1 MDINFE
7 SYKVFYHAA
16 RTLSFSAAAKKLFIT
31 QSAVSQSIKNLETKL
46 GVQLFL
52 RKGRELKLTREG
64 EWFYGYVQQ
73 AVNLF
78 RLAEAELSELK
89 TLEAGEVRIGA
100 SDTIC
105 RYFLLPHL
113 QKFNLLYPKVK
124 IQFIN
129 RTSSQ
134 IREILN
140 RGLIDFGVVTLR
152 PGETG
157 DNIQELTIVEDVF
170 VASSHRFPSLQN
182 RTIELQ
188 ELANLPILLL
198 EKVSTSRQ
206 NLDGFLA
213 EHGVKLAPEIE
224 LESMELLV
232 EFAKIGFGVAHVL
245 KESAK
250 ESLDARELFIVQTK
264 TKLPPRKLGL
274 ITNPELPLSQAAQ
287 GFLDLLAAK

>member
-7 SYKVFYHAA
+7 SYKVFYYAA
-16 RTLSFSAAAKKLFIT
+16 RALSFSLAAEHLFIT

-52 RKGRELKLTREG
+52 RKGREIKLTREG
-64 EWFYGYVQQ
+64 EWLYGYVQQ

-78 RLAEAELSELK
+78 RSAEAKLGEF
-89 TLEAGEVRIGA
+89 TALEAGEIRIGA

-124 IQFIN
+124 IHFIN

-134 IREILN
+134 IREVLKE
-140 RGLIDFGVVTLR
+140 GVIDFGVVTLR

-157 DNIQELTIVEDVF
+157 SNVTELTEVEDVF
-170 VASSHRFPSLQN
+170 VASSRRFAPLQSRIISL
-182 RTIELQ
+182 E
-188 ELANLPILLL
+188 ELAGLPILLL
-198 EKVSTSRQ
+198 ERVSTSRQ
-206 NLDGFLA
+206 NLDKFLE
-213 EHGVKLAPEIE
+213 EHGIKLAPEIE
-224 LESMELLV
+224 LESMDLLV
-232 EFAKIGFGVAHVL
+232 EFAKIGLGVAHVL

-250 ESLDARELFIVQTK
+250 EPLDAGELFIVQTK
-264 TKLPPRKLGL
+264 TELPARKLGI
-274 ITNPELPLSQAAQ
+274 ITSPELPLSQAAQ
-287 GFLDLLAAK
+287 RFLGLIGIK